1 MSIKLRTCG
10 DMGIDHE
17 QVKLFR
23 ALLVVDGGKQHTAGI
38 DAHHCAGRKVR
49 YGNKCLADKLL
60 RLVIGVYPAQNCAFR
75 AGSVIQRKLQ
85 QFFGFGY
92 RVGIRTET
100 GNYRELSSIF
110 GHFAII
116 KPHKQGR
123 IENYQEFRCAY
134 IGVTFGV
141 R

>member
-49 YGNKCLADKLL
+49 YGNRCLAEKLIW
-60 RLVIGVYPAQNCAFR
+60 LVIGVYPAQNCAFR

-85 QFFGFGY
+85 QFFGFRY
-92 RVGIRTET
+92 CVGIRTET
-100 GNYRELSSIF
+100 RNYRELSSIY

-116 KPHKQGR
+116 KPHK
-123 IENYQEFRCAY
+123 
-134 IGVTFGV
+134 
-141 R
+141 

>member
-49 YGNKCLADKLL
+49 YGNKCLVDKLI
-60 RLVIGVYPAQNCAFR
+60 RIVISVYPAQNCAFR

-85 QFFGFGY
+85 QFFGFGC

-100 GNYRELSSIF
+100 GNYRELSSIY
-110 GHFAII
+110 GHFTMT
-116 KPHKQGR
+116 KPHK
-123 IENYQEFRCAY
+123 
-134 IGVTFGV
+134 
-141 R
+141 